1 MGINKIVIVLIILFS
16 LCSCKSIDFGRKND
30 LLSYANKELYKKTAS
45 KKEFKNVFQH
55 IFDIR
60 EKYASDNKL
69 TGMVFF
75 IHSEAIVHGSTR
87 VISTF
92 VNEKEKLTY
101 YSDLFDKNKFEKHE
115 NNLELCVV
123 DNAIKYLKEKKVED
137 FKSLSK
143 ESNSQIN
150 HSSTYY
156 ITVID
161 FSKREIIANLI
172 VDEFCD
178 ELKTGQNNG

>member
-1 MGINKIVIVLIILFS
+1 MCIHKIVIILIILFS
-16 LCSCKSIDFGRKND
+16 LWSCRSIDFGKRND
-30 LLSYANKELYKKTAS
+30 LLSYANKELYEKTAS
-45 KKEFKNVFQH
+45 KREYKNVFQH

-69 TGMVFF
+69 TGIVFF
-75 IHSEAIVHGSTR
+75 IHSEAIVNGSTR
-87 VISTF
+87 VISVF

-101 YSDLFDKNKFEKHE
+101 YSDLFDKNKFEKHDKK
-115 NNLELCVV
+115 LELCVV
-123 DNAIKYLKEKKVED
+123 ESAVKYLKEKKVED
-137 FKSLSK
+137 FKRLSK

-156 ITVID
+156 ITVIN
-161 FSKREIIANLI
+161 FSKKEIIANLI

-178 ELKTGQNNG
+178 ELKTVQN